1 MVWPN
6 PLPHL
11 HLPTVGGLAREG
23 TKKGRV
29 ATMGSRLGRTFEEDH
44 SSDLL
49 ELVPSQEANSENV
62 GLADSLGQKRRALLV
77 VEVAQLLNISERQVY
92 KLAAGH
98 RIPCFKIGASIR
110 FDPVAVSAWLRGKM
124 APAAGESVSRRKG

>member
-1 MVWPN
+1 
-6 PLPHL
+6 
-11 HLPTVGGLAREG
+11 
-23 TKKGRV
+23 
-29 ATMGSRLGRTFEEDH
+29 MGSRLGRTFEEDH

-92 KLAAGH
+92 KLAAEH
-98 RIPCFKIGASIR
+98 RIPCFKVGASIR

-124 APAAGESVSRRKG
+124 APAARESTSGRKARREGCQAH